1 MTQPLTVKFA
11 DGRDDVLNILS
22 IPFGGVIH
30 GGRDYAREYFSPRTN
45 VHRELVRGTM
55 PLLYDHGEE
64 PTLKKSVIGVADADS
79 YHQDDLGWWVDAQL
93 DRHHKYYSALKALI
107 AKEALYG
114 STASPTALNR
124 KAVDGEIL
132 DWWPVEQTLTPI
144 PCNILSVVAP
154 AVARKHYQDAGLPSP
169 AWLPDERIA
178 RETKAMTEQAYARLS
193 RALSGL
199 GLALDGKASGDT
211 GYNPDDNE
219 LGAKRSDFAY
229 IDAQGRGHLPLH
241 DAAHAR
247 AALARFNQTGIPES
261 AKPGAWRKVLA
272 ACKKFG
278 IDVADTTMPKH
289 ARGFETKAMSQ
300 VNMAHAKAA
309 HDHLAAMGM
318 DGGADFCKGGMYTWG
333 AGR

>member
-1 MTQPLTVKFA
+1 MQPLTIKFA
-11 DGRDDVLNILS
+11 DGKDDVLHILS
-22 IPFGGVIH
+22 IPFGGVLR
-30 GGRDYAREYFSPRTN
+30 GKDYAGEYFSPRTN
-45 VHRELVRGTM
+45 LHLDVVKGPI
-55 PLLYDHGEE
+55 PLLYDHGEDRVIG
-64 PTLKKSVIGVADADS
+64 KSAIGVADADT
-79 YHQDDLGWWVDAQL
+79 YRKDELGWWIDAQL
-93 DRHHKYYSALKALI
+93 DRHHKYYAALKVLI
-107 AKEALYG
+107 DKEAIYG
-114 STASPTALNR
+114 STGSPSALNR
-124 KAVDGEIL
+124 KTADGEIL
-132 DWWPVEQTLTPI
+132 DWWTVDQTLTPI
-144 PCNILSVVAP
+144 PCNILSIVAP
-154 AVARKHYQDAGLPSP
+154 GVARKHYREAGLGAP
-169 AWLPDERIA
+169 AWLHDERVA
-178 RETKAMTEQAYARLS
+178 RESKTMTEQAYARLS

-278 IDVADTTMPKH
+278 IDVSDTTMPKH
-289 ARGFETKAMSQ
+289 AVGFERKAMSQ